1 MSDRPPDPDS
11 LRQRVRDN
19 LVRAVAI
26 AVVVGSA
33 LLFINHGD
41 HLAREPHCDYFAL
54 KCALTYA
61 TPFVVS
67 LVSAV
72 IAARAR
78 HR

>member
-1 MSDRPPDPDS
+1 MTDLPPDRDP
-11 LRQRVRDN
+11 LRQLVCDN

-26 AVVVGSA
+26 AVAVGSA

-41 HLAREPHCDYFAL
+41 HLAREPHCDCFTA
-54 KCALTYA
+54 KCVLTYA

-78 HR
+78 DR